1 MSALILVRGIPG
13 SGKSTLAKLMADV
26 MHFEADMFF
35 VDRETGEYKFDGMRI
50 GEAHEWC
57 QSITKQTLAE
67 GYNVVVSNTFTRLK
81 EMRPYFAM
89 AKELNILPSVYLA
102 QGGFRNVH
110 GVPDHVLDNMRKRFE
125 YDVTPLY
132 DEFFHLARTDNGKE
146 TTKSYS
152 YVL

>member
-1 MSALILVRGIPG
+1 MNTLILVRGTPG
-13 SGKSTLAKLMADV
+13 SGKSTLAKWISVDSTVL
-26 MHFEADMFF
+26 HFEADMFF

-57 QSITKQTLAE
+57 QSITKQSLSE

-81 EMRPYFAM
+81 EMRPYFEM
-89 AKELNILPSVYLA
+89 AKELNIVPTVYVA
-102 QGGFRNVH
+102 QGGFKNVH

-132 DEFFHLARTDNGKE
+132 DEFFPNR
-146 TTKSYS
+146 
-152 YVL
+152 

>member
-1 MSALILVRGIPG
+1 MNTLILVRGIPG
-13 SGKSTLAKLMADV
+13 SGKSTLAKWISVDSTVL
-26 MHFEADMFF
+26 HFEADMFF

-57 QSITKQTLAE
+57 QSTTKQSLAE

-81 EMRPYFAM
+81 EMHPYFEM
-89 AKELNILPSVYLA
+89 AKELNIVPTVYVA
-102 QGGFRNVH
+102 QGGFKNVH

-132 DEFFHLARTDNGKE
+132 DEFFPNR
-146 TTKSYS
+146 
-152 YVL
+152 